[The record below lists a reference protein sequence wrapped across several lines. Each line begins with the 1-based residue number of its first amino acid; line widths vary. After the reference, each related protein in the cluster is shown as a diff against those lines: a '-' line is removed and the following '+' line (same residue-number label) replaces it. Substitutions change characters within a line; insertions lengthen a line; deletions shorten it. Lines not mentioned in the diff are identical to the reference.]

1 MEEGNFIYITII
13 TIQIL
18 LGMFFLMT
26 GFNIASGKMAEE
38 FKRFGFPSFFNILTG
53 SFEIIGAIGMII
65 GIWVPVVALLAGFI
79 LGGTMLVAAF
89 TLIVIAKDA
98 LAKAIPSIVLSLIS
112 LFITYYHFVYSI

>member
-1 MEEGNFIYITII
+1 
-13 TIQIL
+13 
-18 LGMFFLMT
+18 MT

-112 LFITYYHFVYSI
+112 LFIAYYHFVYNI